1 MVRASSS
8 LVSRISRLG
17 GGRDGADDGPGA
29 GEAARA
35 QRLLKGFED
44 LGSGWFW
51 ETDREGR
58 LQYLSPAAC
67 QQIDPQGRGLIGQ
80 PIVDIFQVTGASEV
94 GERTLGFHFKA
105 GTSFKE
111 FEVRTPDSGDR
122 SWSLSGRALLDDKG
136 VFRGFAGS
144 GSDLTDK
151 RRTEA
156 EVARLALSDPLT
168 GLANRVR
175 MQHGLDQALAR
186 RPGSA
191 QPLALFLLD
200 LDRFKTVNDTLGHQT
215 GDALLKQVAQ
225 RLQRAFGESALVG
238 RLGGDEFQVVI
249 PGVIDPDELSQIARS
264 VIASLSIPYLIQGA
278 SITIGCSV
286 GIAIA
291 PEHGETA
298 EVLIRNADLAL
309 YAAKGDGRGVHKFF
323 QPNLLAQAQLRK
335 QLEDDLREALV
346 GDQLSILYQPQVST
360 ATQAIIGYEALL
372 RWTHPVRG
380 PISPA
385 NFIPVAEESG
395 LIEPIGEWVLRSAA
409 AAAARWPGTA
419 RVAINVSPIQF
430 AKPGFPALVASAL
443 AHSGLPPERLELEIT
458 ETVFLGGGDATDAT
472 FRSLKA
478 LGVRLALDD
487 FGTGYSSL
495 GYLKAAPFDKI
506 KIDQSFVRGARIDGS
521 RDAAI
526 IRAIVTL
533 ADALEMETTA
543 EGVEAQDEIE
553 RIRELGCS
561 HIQGF
566 VYGRPVSGMDV
577 VQQLSRS
584 AGGGIAPS
592 GVKVSRPPRVRMLRS
607 TLVEH
612 RGFRVN
618 ARLRDVSSSGAMIDQ
633 FAPLEFEAGD
643 ELLIELIEG
652 DPIAAIVRWVKAER
666 AGLELLTSFDFRRL
680 SAPSPTRLFGRAA
693 LGR

>member
-1 MVRASSS
+1 MVRGSSS
-8 LVSRISRLG
+8 LVSRITRLG
-17 GGRDGADDGPGA
+17 GGRDVADDAMGA
-29 GEAARA
+29 GESARA
-35 QRLLKGFED
+35 QRLIRGFED

-51 ETDREGR
+51 ETDRDGR
-58 LQYLSPAAC
+58 LQYLSPSALR
-67 QQIDPQGRGLIGQ
+67 QIDPQDRGLIGLS
-80 PIVDIFQVTGASEV
+80 ITDIFQVTGASEV
-94 GERTLGFHFKA
+94 GERTLGFHFKTR
-105 GTSFKE
+105 TSFKE
-111 FEVRTPDSGDR
+111 FEVRTGGSGDR
-122 SWSLSGRALLDDKG
+122 SWSLSGRALLDDRG
-136 VFRGFAGS
+136 EFRGFVGS

-151 RRTEA
+151 RRAEA

-186 RPGSA
+186 RAGGA

-200 LDRFKTVNDTLGHQT
+200 LDRFKAVNDTLGHQT

-225 RLQRAFGESALVG
+225 RLQRAFGEAALVG

-249 PGVIDPDELSQIARS
+249 PGDLDREELSNIARS
-264 VIASLSIPYLIQGA
+264 VIASLSIPYMIKGA

-286 GIAIA
+286 GIATA
-291 PEHGETA
+291 PLDGEEADT
-298 EVLIRNADLAL
+298 LIRNADLAL

-323 QPNLLAQAQLRK
+323 QPSLLAQAQLRK

-346 GDQLSILYQPQVST
+346 ENQLSIVYQPQVSMRT
-360 ATQAIIGYEALL
+360 DSIVGYEALL

-380 PISPA
+380 AISPA

-409 AAAARWPGTA
+409 AAAAKWPGTA
-419 RVAINVSPIQF
+419 RVAINVSAIQF
-430 AKPGFPALVASAL
+430 SKPGFPALVESAL
-443 AHSGLPPERLELEIT
+443 AHSGLAPERLELEIT
-458 ETVFLGGGDATDAT
+458 ESVFLGGGDATDAT

-506 KIDQSFVRGARIDGS
+506 KIDQSFVRGAKAEGS
-521 RDAAI
+521 SDAAI

-533 ADALEMETTA
+533 ADALKMETTA
-543 EGVEAQDEIE
+543 EGVEAQDEIAW
-553 RIRELGCS
+553 IREIGCS
-561 HIQGF
+561 HIQGY
-566 VYGRPVSGMDV
+566 VYGRPVSEMDV
-577 VQQLSRS
+577 VQQLSVNG
-584 AGGGIAPS
+584 AIAPS

-607 TLVEH
+607 VTVEH
-612 RGFRVN
+612 QGRRVG
-618 ARLRDVSSSGAMIDQ
+618 ARLRDVSSSGAMVDQ
-633 FAPLEFEAGD
+633 FAPLDFMDGD

-652 DPIAAIVRWVKAER
+652 DPVAAIVRWVKGDR
-666 AGLELLTSFDFRRL
+666 AGLELLCSFDFRRL
-680 SAPSPTRLFGRAA
+680 SAPSPARIFGRAA
-693 LGR
+693 QAR